1 MIQPIT
7 IQNLDEETIS
17 WIDKKAHQ
25 RGMTPESLVIELIR
39 KGIQMDQKDISLIQY
54 RDLTDLAGVWSDEEL
69 QEFAEAT
76 THFNEVDEEL
86 WQ

>member
-1 MIQPIT
+1 MMQAIT
-7 IQNLDEETIS
+7 IQSLDEETIS

-25 RGMTPESLVIELIR
+25 RGMTPESLVIELIH
-39 KGIQMDQKDISLIQY
+39 KGIQIDQKATPLIKY
-54 RDLTDLAGVWSDEEL
+54 RDLSDLAGVWSDEDL
-69 QEFAEAT
+69 REFIEAT

>member
-7 IQNLDEETIS
+7 IQNLDEETVS

-25 RGMTPESLVIELIR
+25 RGITPESLVIELIR
-39 KGIQMDQKDISLIQY
+39 KGIQVDQKDTSLIQY
-54 RDLTDLAGVWSDEEL
+54 RDLTDLAGVWRDEDF

-86 WQ
+86 W

>member
-25 RGMTPESLVIELIR
+25 RGITPESLVIELIR
-39 KGIQMDQKDISLIQY
+39 KGIQVDQKDTTLIQY
-54 RDLTDLAGVWSDEEL
+54 RDLTDLAGVWRDEEL

-76 THFNEVDEEL
+76 THFDEVDEEL

>member
-1 MIQPIT
+1 MMQPIT

-25 RGMTPESLVIELIR
+25 RGITPESLVIELIR
-39 KGIQMDQKDISLIQY
+39 KGIQVDQQAVPLIRY
-54 RDLTDLAGVWSDEEL
+54 RDLSNLAGGWSDEDL